1 MTLENEI
8 KTGIY
13 PTAAIKP
20 VGAGDSFMAGLLA
33 SIADGFN
40 LKESVLEAQP
50 VLQLWYHDLV
60 VLEQCRR

>member
-1 MTLENEI
+1 MGEKGAISLTLENEI

-40 LKESVLEAQP
+40 LKICS
-50 VLQLWYHDLV
+50 
-60 VLEQCRR
+60 